1 MNTFMYRKYICITNK
16 HLVSGSGGAECTIE
30 EYINQLEKCASM
42 HPYAMILR
50 EKDMDRQDYREL
62 ARRIQVMCKEASVK
76 MFVHSDISAAE
87 YAGCA
92 NVHFSMEHFK
102 QMCDEQ
108 ADVIKRLDCVSVSCH
123 SMEEAV
129 IAVRA
134 GADQVVLGT
143 IFETQCKPGKMG
155 AGLSFLEEVCRAVH
169 TVNPTVKVFAIGGIK
184 PDNIEEV
191 LEAGA
196 DGGCM
201 MSWFMQ
207 QD

>member
-1 MNTFMYRKYICITNK
+1 M
-16 HLVSGSGGAECTIE
+16 E
-30 EYINQLEKCASM
+30 EYITQLEKCVAL

-62 ARRIQVMCKEASVK
+62 ARRIQVMCTEASVK

-87 YAGCA
+87 YACCG

-102 QMCDEQ
+102 QMCEEQ
-108 ADVIKRLDCVSVSCH
+108 ADVINRLDCVSVSCH

-129 IAVRA
+129 NAVRT
-134 GADQVVLGT
+134 GADQIVIGT

-155 AGLSFLEEVCRAVH
+155 AGLNFLKEVCRAVH

-184 PDNIEEV
+184 PDNIEKV

-207 QD
+207 HN

>member
-1 MNTFMYRKYICITNK
+1 M
-16 HLVSGSGGAECTIE
+16 SGSGGAECTME
-30 EYINQLEKCASM
+30 EYINQLEKCVAL
-42 HPYAMILR
+42 HPYAVILR

-62 ARRIQVMCKEASVK
+62 ARRVQKICMESSVK

-102 QMCDEQ
+102 QTCSEQ
-108 ADVIKRLDCVSVSCH
+108 ADAIKRLDCVSVSCH
-123 SMEEAV
+123 SVEEAV
-129 IAVRA
+129 YAAGA
-134 GADQVVLGT
+134 GADQIVLGT
-143 IFETQCKPGKMG
+143 IFETQCKPGKIG
-155 AGLSFLEEVCRAVH
+155 AGLDFLKQVCGAVRK
-169 TVNPTVKVFAIGGIK
+169 VNPEVKVYAIGGIK
-184 PDNIEEV
+184 PDNIEKV

-207 QD
+207 YK

>member
-1 MNTFMYRKYICITNK
+1 MNTFMYRKYICITNR
-16 HLVSGSGGAECTIE
+16 HLVSGSGGAECTME
-30 EYINQLEKCASM
+30 EYITQLEKCVAL

-62 ARRIQVMCKEASVK
+62 ARHIQVMCREASVK
-76 MFVHSDISAAE
+76 MFVHSDISVAE
-87 YAGCA
+87 YAGCG

-102 QMCDEQ
+102 QMCEEQ

-129 IAVRA
+129 NAVRA
-134 GADQVVLGT
+134 GADQIVLGT

-155 AGLSFLEEVCRAVH
+155 AGLSFLKEVCRAAH

-184 PDNIEEV
+184 PDNIEKV

-207 QD
+207 HN

>member
-1 MNTFMYRKYICITNK
+1 M
-16 HLVSGSGGAECTIE
+16 SGSGGAECTIE
-30 EYINQLEKCASM
+30 EYISQLEKCVAL
-42 HPYAMILR
+42 HPYAVILR

-62 ARRIQVMCKEASVK
+62 AGRVQRICREASAK

-87 YAGCA
+87 YAGCG

-108 ADVIKRLDCVSVSCH
+108 ADVLKRLDCVSVSCH

-134 GADQVVLGT
+134 GADQIVLGT
-143 IFETQCKPGKMG
+143 IFETQCKPGKTG
-155 AGLSFLEEVCRAVH
+155 TGLGFLKEVCTVVH
-169 TVNPTVKVFAIGGIK
+169 GINPNVKVFAIGGIK
-184 PDNIEEV
+184 PDNIEKV
-191 LEAGA
+191 IDAGA

-201 MSWFMQ
+201 MSWFMEHI
-207 QD
+207 

>member
-1 MNTFMYRKYICITNK
+1 M
-16 HLVSGSGGAECTIE
+16 SGSGGAECTMN
-30 EYINQLEKCASM
+30 EYIMQLEKCVAL

-50 EKDMDRQDYREL
+50 E
-62 ARRIQVMCKEASVK
+62 
-76 MFVHSDISAAE
+76 SDISAAE
-87 YAGCA
+87 YAGCG

-108 ADVIKRLDCVSVSCH
+108 ADVIKGLDCVSVSCH

-134 GADQVVLGT
+134 GADQIVLGT

-155 AGLSFLEEVCRAVH
+155 SGLSFVKEVCRAVH

>member
-1 MNTFMYRKYICITNK
+1 MNTFMYRKYICITNR
-16 HLVSGSGGAECTIE
+16 HLVSGSGGAECTME
-30 EYINQLEKCASM
+30 EYITQLEKCVAL

-50 EKDMDRQDYREL
+50 EKDMDRKDYREL

-87 YAGCA
+87 YAGCG

-108 ADVIKRLDCVSVSCH
+108 ADVLKRLDCVSVSCH

-134 GADQVVLGT
+134 GADQIVLGT

-184 PDNIEEV
+184 PDNIEDV

-207 QD
+207 YN

>member
-1 MNTFMYRKYICITNK
+1 MNTFMYRKYICITNR

-30 EYINQLEKCASM
+30 EYISQLEKCVAL
-42 HPYAMILR
+42 HPYAVILR

-62 ARRIQVMCKEASVK
+62 AGRVQRICREASAK

-102 QMCDEQ
+102 QMCEEQ

-129 IAVRA
+129 NAVRA
-134 GADQVVLGT
+134 GADQIVLGT

-155 AGLSFLEEVCRAVH
+155 AGLSFLKEVSRAAH

-184 PDNIEEV
+184 PDNIKKV

-207 QD
+207 HN

>member
-16 HLVSGSGGAECTIE
+16 HLVSGSGGAECTMN
-30 EYINQLEKCASM
+30 EYITQIEKCVAL

-62 ARRIQVMCKEASVK
+62 ARRIQIMCREASVK

-87 YAGCA
+87 YAGCG

-129 IAVRA
+129 NAVRA
-134 GADQVVLGT
+134 GADQIVLGT
-143 IFETQCKPGKMG
+143 IFETQCKPGKMAHSSSSQYLPDFIVFPQFSHG
-155 AGLSFLEEVCRAVH
+155 IPIGESSAKQSLSSRTHFSSCLTLTSQSSE
-169 TVNPTVKVFAIGGIK
+169 I
-184 PDNIEEV
+184 
-191 LEAGA
+191 
-196 DGGCM
+196 
-201 MSWFMQ
+201 
-207 QD
+207 

>member
-1 MNTFMYRKYICITNK
+1 MNTFMYREYICITNR

-30 EYINQLEKCASM
+30 EYINQLEKCVAL

-50 EKDMDRQDYREL
+50 EKDMDRQEYREL
-62 ARRIQVMCKEASVK
+62 ARCVQKICREASVE

-92 NVHFSMEHFK
+92 NVRFSMEHFK

-108 ADVIKRLDCVSVSCH
+108 ADVLKRLDCVSVSCH

-134 GADQVVLGT
+134 GADQIVLGT

-155 AGLSFLEEVCRAVH
+155 AGLSFLEEVCRAVY

-184 PDNIEEV
+184 PDNIDKV

-207 QD
+207 HN

>member
-16 HLVSGSGGAECTIE
+16 HLVSGSGGAECTMN
-30 EYINQLEKCASM
+30 EYIMQLEKCVAL

-50 EKDMDRQDYREL
+50 EKDMDRQDYRKL
-62 ARRIQVMCKEASVK
+62 ARRIQVMCKKASVK

-87 YAGCA
+87 YADCG

-108 ADVIKRLDCVSVSCH
+108 ADVLKRLDCVSVSCH

-134 GADQVVLGT
+134 GADQIVLGT

>member
-1 MNTFMYRKYICITNK
+1 MNTFMYRKYICITNR

-30 EYINQLEKCASM
+30 EYINQLEKCAAM

-50 EKDMDRQDYREL
+50 EKDMDRQEYREL
-62 ARRIQVMCKEASVK
+62 ARCVQKICREASVE

-92 NVHFSMEHFK
+92 NVHFSMEYFK

-108 ADVIKRLDCVSVSCH
+108 ADVLKRLDCVSVSCH

-129 IAVRA
+129 NAVRA
-134 GADQVVLGT
+134 GADQIVLGT

>member
-1 MNTFMYRKYICITNK
+1 MNTFMYRKYICITNR

-30 EYINQLEKCASM
+30 EYINQLEKCAAM

-50 EKDMDRQDYREL
+50 EKDMDRQEYREL
-62 ARRIQVMCKEASVK
+62 ARCVQKICREASVE

-129 IAVRA
+129 NAVRA
-134 GADQVVLGT
+134 GADQIVLGT

-184 PDNIEEV
+184 PDNIDKV

-207 QD
+207 HN

>member
-1 MNTFMYRKYICITNK
+1 M
-16 HLVSGSGGAECTIE
+16 SGSGGAEGTME
-30 EYINQLEKCASM
+30 EYITQLEKCVAL

-76 MFVHSDISAAE
+76 MFVHSDISVAE
-87 YAGCA
+87 YACCG

-102 QMCDEQ
+102 QMCEEQ
-108 ADVIKRLDCVSVSCH
+108 ADVINSLDCVSVSCH

-129 IAVRA
+129 NAVRT
-134 GADQVVLGT
+134 GADQIVIGT

-155 AGLSFLEEVCRAVH
+155 AGLNFLKEVCRAVH

>member
-1 MNTFMYRKYICITNK
+1 M
-16 HLVSGSGGAECTIE
+16 SGSGGAECTMN
-30 EYINQLEKCASM
+30 EYITQIEKCMAL

-62 ARRIQVMCKEASVK
+62 ARHIQVMCRKASVK
-76 MFVHSDISAAE
+76 MFVHSDISAAK
-87 YAGCA
+87 YADCG

-102 QMCDEQ
+102 QMCEEQ

-123 SMEEAV
+123 SMEETVDAV
-129 IAVRA
+129 HA
-134 GADQVVLGT
+134 GADQIVLGT

-155 AGLSFLEEVCRAVH
+155 AGLSFLKEVCRAAH

-184 PDNIEEV
+184 PDNIKKV

-207 QD
+207 HN

>member
-16 HLVSGSGGAECTIE
+16 HLVSGSGGAECTMN
-30 EYINQLEKCASM
+30 EYITQIEKCVAL

-62 ARRIQVMCKEASVK
+62 ARHIQVMCKKASVK
-76 MFVHSDISAAE
+76 MFVHSDISAAK
-87 YAGCA
+87 YADCG

-129 IAVRA
+129 NAVRA

-143 IFETQCKPGKMG
+143 IFETQCKPGKIG
-155 AGLSFLEEVCRAVH
+155 AGLSFLKEVCRAAH
-169 TVNPTVKVFAIGGIK
+169 TVNTTVKVFAIGGIK
-184 PDNIEEV
+184 PDNIDKV

-207 QD
+207 HN

>member
-1 MNTFMYRKYICITNK
+1 MNTFMYRKYICITNRY
-16 HLVSGSGGAECTIE
+16 LVSGSGGAECTME
-30 EYINQLEKCASM
+30 EYITQLEKCVALL
-42 HPYAMILR
+42 PYAMILR
-50 EKDMDRQDYREL
+50 EKDMDRQDYRKL
-62 ARRIQVMCKEASVK
+62 ARRIQVMCKKASVK
-76 MFVHSDISAAE
+76 MFVHSDISAAK
-87 YAGCA
+87 YADCG

-108 ADVIKRLDCVSVSCH
+108 ADVLKRLDCVSVSCH

-134 GADQVVLGT
+134 GADQIVLGT

>member
-1 MNTFMYRKYICITNK
+1 M
-16 HLVSGSGGAECTIE
+16 E
-30 EYINQLEKCASM
+30 EYITQLEKCVALHS
-42 HPYAMILR
+42 YAMILR

-108 ADVIKRLDCVSVSCH
+108 ADVLKRLDCVSVSCH

-134 GADQVVLGT
+134 GADQIVLGT

-184 PDNIEEV
+184 PDNIDKV

-207 QD
+207 HN

>member
-1 MNTFMYRKYICITNK
+1 MNTFMYRKYICITNR
-16 HLVSGSGGAECTIE
+16 HLVDGSGGAECTME
-30 EYINQLEKCASM
+30 EYIIQLEKCVAL

-62 ARRIQVMCKEASVK
+62 ARRVQKICREASVK

-87 YAGCA
+87 YADCA

-102 QMCDEQ
+102 QMCSEQ

-123 SMEEAV
+123 SVEEAV
-129 IAVRA
+129 YAAGA
-134 GADQVVLGT
+134 GADQIVPGT

-155 AGLSFLEEVCRAVH
+155 AGLDFLKEVCVAVRK
-169 TVNPTVKVFAIGGIK
+169 VNPDVKVYAIGGIK
-184 PDNIEEV
+184 PDNIGKV

-201 MSWFMQ
+201 MSWFMRYK
-207 QD
+207 

>member
-1 MNTFMYRKYICITNK
+1 MNTFMYRKYICITNR
-16 HLVSGSGGAECTIE
+16 HLVNGSGGAECTME
-30 EYINQLEKCASM
+30 EYIMQLEKCVAL

-50 EKDMDRQDYREL
+50 EKDMDRQ
-62 ARRIQVMCKEASVK
+62 VMCRKASVK
-76 MFVHSDISAAE
+76 MFVHSDISAAK
-87 YAGCA
+87 YADCG
-92 NVHFSMEHFK
+92 NVHFSMELFK
-102 QMCDEQ
+102 QMYEEQ

-129 IAVRA
+129 NAVRA
-134 GADQVVLGT
+134 GADQIVLGT

-155 AGLSFLEEVCRAVH
+155 AGLSFLKEVCRAAH

-184 PDNIEEV
+184 PDNIKKV

-207 QD
+207 HN

>member
-1 MNTFMYRKYICITNK
+1 M
-16 HLVSGSGGAECTIE
+16 E
-30 EYINQLEKCASM
+30 EYITQLEKCVAL

-76 MFVHSDISAAE
+76 MYVHSDISAAE
-87 YAGCA
+87 YAGCG

-129 IAVRA
+129 NAVRA

-143 IFETQCKPGKMG
+143 IFETQCKPGKIG
-155 AGLSFLEEVCRAVH
+155 AGLSFLKEVCRAAH
-169 TVNPTVKVFAIGGIK
+169 TVNTTVKVFAIGGIK
-184 PDNIEEV
+184 PDNIDKV

-207 QD
+207 HN

>member
-1 MNTFMYRKYICITNK
+1 M
-16 HLVSGSGGAECTIE
+16 SGSGGSECTME
-30 EYINQLEKCASM
+30 EYINQIEKCVSL
-42 HPYAMILR
+42 HLYALILR

-62 ARRIQVMCKEASVK
+62 AGRIQKICRETSVK

-102 QMCDEQ
+102 QMCSEQ
-108 ADVIKRLDCVSVSCH
+108 ADAIKRLDCVSVSCH
-123 SMEEAV
+123 SVEEAV
-129 IAVRA
+129 YAAGA
-134 GADQVVLGT
+134 GADQIVLGT
-143 IFETQCKPGKMG
+143 IFETQCKPGKIG
-155 AGLSFLEEVCRAVH
+155 AGLDFLKQVCVAVRK
-169 TVNPTVKVFAIGGIK
+169 VNLEVKVYAIGGIK
-184 PDNIEEV
+184 PDNIVKV

-207 QD
+207 YK